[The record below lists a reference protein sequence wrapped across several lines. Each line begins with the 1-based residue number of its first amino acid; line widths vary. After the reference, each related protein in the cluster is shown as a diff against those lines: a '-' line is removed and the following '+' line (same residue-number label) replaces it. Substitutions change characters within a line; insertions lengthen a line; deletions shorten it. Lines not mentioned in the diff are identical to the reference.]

1 MLNPQDV
8 IMGQVHGDPDP
19 VRHAPIDPQAPSLP
33 AARLPKRH
41 LNQPL
46 LLHLPPHITDRKRH
60 ACRLAH
66 QVCVCTQCL
75 RAVLCIHTV

>member
-33 AARLPKRH
+33 AARLR
-41 LNQPL
+41 
-46 LLHLPPHITDRKRH
+46 LHLVSRAALP
-60 ACRLAH
+60 A
-66 QVCVCTQCL
+66 QCL
-75 RAVLCIHTV
+75 VLAVVV